1 LVKWL
6 QFLVSIAENESFG
19 HYDFKK
25 LRFENIKK
33 NMFFPIISNRV
44 LFKKKLKKKKATI
57 LNIKLQFCQTQK
69 SRYQIEN

>member
-44 LFKKKLKKKKATI
+44 LFKKKLKKKGTI

-69 SRYQIEN
+69 SRFQIAN